1 MLIADIAIF
10 TGACLLLFVSG
21 SILIKTLETIT
32 TFLRLTEFVVGF
44 ILVGISTS
52 LPELFVGVTAAL
64 EGNPALALGTVIG
77 SNIVNLTLV
86 AGITL
91 VFARRI
97 NAKYKRITKHTWIM
111 VGAAA
116 MPILLMS
123 VSGVLSRLDGI
134 ILLIL
139 FLIYT
144 RWLIKQGRG
153 FRKELKE
160 PIKRSTVIISSFLF
174 VISLGL
180 LYISSRLIVEY
191 GTKMAVGL
199 MLPAIFIGIFFVAFG
214 TSVPELVFGLL
225 AVKKGHSGFVIGNIA
240 GSVVANSLLILGVT
254 ALIHPITANMFLFIT
269 SAMFMLVVC
278 IQFATFVA
286 GKRLTYQE
294 GVVMI
299 MFYILFLIVELNL
312 RGFF

>member
-1 MLIADIAIF
+1 M
-10 TGACLLLFVSG
+10 
-21 SILIKTLETIT
+21 EQ
-32 TFLRLTEFVVGF
+32 
-44 ILVGISTS
+44 
-52 LPELFVGVTAAL
+52 
-64 EGNPALALGTVIG
+64 NPALALGTVIG
-77 SNIVNLTLV
+77 ANIVNLTIV

-97 NAKYKRITKHTWIM
+97 DAKYKRITKHTWIM

-123 VSGVLSRLDGI
+123 ITGVLSRMDGI
-134 ILLIL
+134 ILLAL
-139 FLIYT
+139 FLVYT

-153 FRKELKE
+153 FKKELKE
-160 PIKRSTVIISSFLF
+160 PVKRGKVIISSFLF
-174 VISLGL
+174 VISFIL

-191 GTKMAVGL
+191 GTKMAMGL

-214 TSVPELVFGLL
+214 TTVPELVFGLL
-225 AVKKGHSGFVIGNIA
+225 AVKKGHPDLVIGDIA

-254 ALIHPITANMFLFIT
+254 ALIHPITANMFLFLT
-269 SAMFMLVVC
+269 SAMFMLVVSV
-278 IQFATFVA
+278 QFATFVA

-299 MFYILFLIVELNL
+299 MLYILFLIVELNL